1 MGREESILCFV
12 LTVVMLS
19 SCSLEA
25 TISPQAEKYK
35 TSVAVTFSSEEDGV
49 KTPGSESGEHNDIS
63 LLVFDSF
70 GKAEA
75 NIRLNGLQ
83 HSLELVSGETYSFYA
98 CAGFD
103 QDIFADDICEMDE
116 LTYSFT
122 GFLME
127 ESGRKPKCAYL
138 KDVTIT
144 DSTEI
149 HLELKNMLVKVSLSF
164 DRRRLNEDV
173 TMNVT
178 GLKICNCPI
187 YTYVFR
193 PWDGSQIAERR
204 NLKWESADME
214 DMNNTTEENADMEI
228 YMPEEFTSDELNSED
243 IGLQDCRYL
252 EIELDYLS
260 DTRFTAEEP
269 LIYRLHIGDSLRCSD
284 LMRNTHHKISICPI
298 GDGLSSEGWRID
310 KTNLKEFGPSR
321 FASFPESYIQG
332 DIGDTLHL
340 RCEFYPPHAPFD
352 VGLEELEYDKAE
364 GIYDYI
370 IDEDGHGVRLILT
383 GPGTGIVYMEAGS
396 PVNEAAMW
404 VIEVNLPSGPET
416 VTDTS
421 PYKSPCRTSTVQEF
435 QQRQDVLLR
444 HRPQAR
450 GLSPSPPHG

>member
-1 MGREESILCFV
+1 
-12 LTVVMLS
+12 
-19 SCSLEA
+19 
-25 TISPQAEKYK
+25 
-35 TSVAVTFSSEEDGV
+35 
-49 KTPGSESGEHNDIS
+49 
-63 LLVFDSF
+63 
-70 GKAEA
+70 
-75 NIRLNGLQ
+75 
-83 HSLELVSGETYSFYA
+83 
-98 CAGFD
+98 
-103 QDIFADDICEMDE
+103 
-116 LTYSFT
+116 
-122 GFLME
+122 
-127 ESGRKPKCAYL
+127 
-138 KDVTIT
+138 
-144 DSTEI
+144 
-149 HLELKNMLVKVSLSF
+149 
-164 DRRRLNEDV
+164 
-173 TMNVT
+173 
-178 GLKICNCPI
+178 
-187 YTYVFR
+187 
-193 PWDGSQIAERR
+193 
-204 NLKWESADME
+204 
-214 DMNNTTEENADMEI
+214 
-228 YMPEEFTSDELNSED
+228 
-243 IGLQDCRYL
+243 
-252 EIELDYLS
+252 
-260 DTRFTAEEP
+260 
-269 LIYRLHIGDSLRCSD
+269 
-284 LMRNTHHKISICPI
+284 MRNTHHKISICPI

-404 VIEVNLPSGPET
+404 VIEVNLPPGPET